1 MQHTS
6 ELWGQID
13 PRNSHRNRVNVLFLK
28 LGGGFMGVHSILFY
42 TFLCIFNN
50 AKQILKKAQKDVCNT
65 TEKRSQRGI
74 EYEKK
79 LKNKDGR
86 KYKTVKTWKY

>member
-1 MQHTS
+1 
-6 ELWGQID
+6 
-13 PRNSHRNRVNVLFLK
+13 
-28 LGGGFMGVHSILFY
+28 MGVHSILSY

-79 LKNKDGR
+79 IKEQRQLVGNIKQLRLGNIKSSMLKFG
-86 KYKTVKTWKY
+86 